1 MYASLVKD
9 IKRDYQTMAELLKNK
24 VRLNE
29 WMKVNISSYMNRI
42 VAITDSDLE
51 GKIYQWVQSHVR
63 ENQFAILSQLGL
75 ITVEDIKLK
84 DSNKTSLSEINQEY
98 GQRIF
103 EEIKKAIQVARYKKE
118 IYDTAEKEYSDEL
131 NRRKKML
138 SDKEDELAKQGFFAF
153 SNKKRLKEEIEQMK
167 REFSEFEKT
176 EPIDKKND
184 YYHVFGW

>member
-1 MYASLVKD
+1 MGSKSCTRKSICDTFSIGV
-9 IKRDYQTMAELLKNK
+9 
-24 VRLNE
+24 
-29 WMKVNISSYMNRI
+29 
-42 VAITDSDLE
+42 
-51 GKIYQWVQSHVR
+51 
-63 ENQFAILSQLGL
+63 GL